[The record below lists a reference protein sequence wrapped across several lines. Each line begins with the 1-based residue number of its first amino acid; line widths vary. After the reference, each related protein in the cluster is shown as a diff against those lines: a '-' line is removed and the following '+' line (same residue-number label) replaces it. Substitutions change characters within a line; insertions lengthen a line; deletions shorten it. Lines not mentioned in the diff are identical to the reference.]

1 MVIHEL
7 FHSYEWSI
15 PEMFEYA
22 ETVSKHMPG
31 GPDNFLGSYHQ
42 DLEWYKESVKQE
54 NELLKEI
61 WIDGA
66 DLIQN
71 LNKYDSLRNQR
82 IERIKREYDV
92 NIRAAEDYE
101 NTIEG
106 NARYFDSFTRRY
118 LAENKPE
125 TSFLT
130 EKDKKNIID
139 RFKGYKVSTDSLNYN
154 ITKDRYWYPLGF
166 NMSMILEKY
175 DPDFKNKI
183 YTENVTLR
191 DLLEELKNSEQ

>member
-154 ITKDRYWYPLGF
+154 ITKDR
-166 NMSMILEKY
+166 
-175 DPDFKNKI
+175 
-183 YTENVTLR
+183 
-191 DLLEELKNSEQ
+191 